1 MNYHDYEINGE
12 YNRQRIVSE
21 IDQIRLEEFALDAL
35 KAKALPKGQPIIV
48 RLANWL
54 IAEGMQLRK
63 QFETH
68 SRRHKH
74 FPSSHIAR

>member
-35 KAKALPKGQPIIV
+35 KTKAIPNGKPIIV